1 MRATTPK
8 LAAVFFDQ
16 IIRVDCYGLRDFAN
30 GLGLR
35 HPLPPDPKSV
45 RVIDIGANVGYF
57 SVLARMLLP
66 YAKIIAV
73 EPCTETVTVLK
84 ENTANLDI
92 HVVHGALGTS
102 GATVTCCHG
111 RDSGSNYTVASGPG
125 ENVDCFSLIE
135 LMNKSL
141 GNTSVTVIK
150 SDCEGGEQSIIESE
164 DETQALL
171 CADHVAME
179 LHWQCSKW
187 PQAISKDKGMPWVDR
202 VKALWV
208 DTYGEVS
215 SVAYKDTGRGGI
227 LVMSR

>member
-16 IIRVDCYGLRDFAN
+16 IIRVDCYGIRDFVN

-35 HPLPPDPKSV
+35 SLPPDPRSI

-66 YAKIIAV
+66 YSKIYAV
-73 EPCTETVTVLK
+73 EPCADTLPVLN

-92 HVVHGALGTS
+92 YIIPSALGPS
-102 GATVTCCHG
+102 GTTVTCCHG
-111 RDSGSNYTVASGPG
+111 RDSGSNYTVASGSG
-125 ENVDCFSLIE
+125 VQITCFSLAE
-135 LMNKSL
+135 LMNKGL
-141 GNTSVTVIK
+141 GTSVTVIK

-164 DETQALL
+164 GETAALL

-179 LHWQCSKW
+179 LHWQCEKW
-187 PQAISKDKGMPWVDR
+187 PQAISKGKGMQWVDR

-208 DTYGEVS
+208 DTYGAVS
-215 SVAYKDTGRGGI
+215 SASYKDTGRGGI